1 MAKKKPSFDLPE
13 PEIIAGGVSPDA
25 AIEFWKWRAK
35 LTDEEAKALG
45 EEAKHRAFYV
55 TGLAKH
61 DLVQLVS
68 DGIEEALKSGE
79 TLPQFKERIMAAI
92 QTQGWHDYRIE
103 NIFRT
108 NLQTA
113 YAAGRYKKMQA
124 VKASRPYWQ
133 YMAVMDKRVRPAHAM
148 LHGRVYPADHEFWAS
163 HYPPNGFRCR
173 CCVRTLSERQVHK
186 MGLNVETEMPQAGV
200 WTDPKTGMEYFVQF
214 PGADKGF
221 RNNPGKDW
229 VESGLNLKKH
239 GLENTAPPVPKK
251 EPLTQKKLEAD
262 IASIDEL
269 IKAADDSQTV
279 AGLEEKK
286 AELQALLEKKK
297 KQAEQKKL
305 KNQNK
310 KLEQQIG
317 DFPVKT
323 YSGIWQAD
331 VSTTDWFAK
340 SGSIS
345 AKKAYFQGKLSFGN
359 LTPEETAKFKGLLQD
374 LEEFDA
380 QGQQLY
386 ELQKKQKK
394 VQESLLKLKNG
405 GKEDP
410 NPYSEARK
418 DAALWAQTPEE
429 ADAALRELCGEVWR
443 NASKAEKDAI
453 YEYTRGSGGFNRPLR
468 GHDGYW
474 GNFKGVGKV
483 DLNNEGRGAAI
494 KHMTDLINRSSYD
507 RDIWLQR
514 GVETAEGVASFL
526 GISVEELRTLP
537 PKKLQELLKKDP
549 KTEHAF
555 TSCGSARGKGFKGY
569 IFRIYCPKGT
579 KMMYAEPFSH
589 YGAGHKRTWD
599 GKKPQVSFGY
609 EDETIIQRGTTY
621 RITKV
626 EKVGNKLAFEMEV
639 VAQI

>member
-1 MAKKKPSFDLPE
+1 MAKKKPGFDMPE
-13 PEIIAGGVSPDA
+13 PEIIAEGVTPDA
-25 AIEFWKWRAK
+25 ALEFWKWRAK

-61 DLVQLVS
+61 DLVQRVS
-68 DGIEEALKSGE
+68 DGLEKALKDGE
-79 TLPQFKERIMAAI
+79 TLPEFKERIMAAI
-92 QTQGWHDYRIE
+92 QTQGWHDYRVE

-124 VKASRPYWQ
+124 VKSSRPYWQ
-133 YMAVMDKRVRPAHAM
+133 YLAVMDKRVRPSHAI
-148 LHGRVYPADHEFWAS
+148 LHGKVYPADHEFWKTN
-163 HYPPNGFRCR
+163 YPPNGFRCR
-173 CCVRTLSERQVHK
+173 CCARTLSEHQVKK
-186 MGLNVETEMPQAGV
+186 MGLSVETEMPKADM
-200 WTDPKTGMEYFVQF
+200 WTDPKTGYEYFVHF

-221 RNNPGKDW
+221 KNNPGKDW
-229 VESGLNLKKH
+229 VDSGLNLKKH
-239 GLENTAPPVPKK
+239 GMENTAPPVPKK

-262 IASIDEL
+262 IAAMDTL
-269 IKAADDSQTV
+269 IQAAGDKQAMAD
-279 AGLEEKK
+279 LEAKK
-286 AELQALLEKKK
+286 AELQALLDKKK
-297 KQAEQKKL
+297 AQAAKKKL
-305 KNQNK
+305 NAQNK

-323 YSGIWQAD
+323 YSGIWQTDVTTAD
-331 VSTTDWFAK
+331 WKAK
-340 SGSIS
+340 AGSIE
-345 AKKAYFQGKLSFGN
+345 AKKAYFQDKLAFGS
-359 LTPEETAKFKGLLQD
+359 LTPEDEAKFKGLLQD
-374 LEEFDA
+374 LEEFNA

-386 ELQKKQKK
+386 ELQKKQKN
-394 VQESLLKLKNG
+394 VQESLSKLKNG

-410 NPYSEARK
+410 NPYSASRK
-418 DAALWAQTPEE
+418 DAALWAQTPQE
-429 ADAALRELCGEVWR
+429 ADDVLREKCGEVWR
-443 NASKAEKDAI
+443 KASKAEKDAI
-453 YEYTRGSGGFNRPLR
+453 YAYTQGSGGFNRPLR

-483 DLNNEGRGAAI
+483 DLNNEGRGDAI
-494 KHMTDLINRSSYD
+494 KHMTNLINRSSYD
-507 RDIWLQR
+507 KDIWLQR
-514 GVETAEGVASFL
+514 GIETAEGTAAFL
-526 GISVEELRTLP
+526 DIPVDA
-537 PKKLQELLKKDP
+537 LKKWKLNELKIALEGKT

-555 TSCGSARGKGFKGY
+555 TSCGSAKGQGFSGY

-589 YGAGHKRTWD
+589 FGAGQKRKWD

-609 EDETIIQRGTTY
+609 EDETIIQRETTY

-639 VAQI
+639 FEQI

>member
-1 MAKKKPSFDLPE
+1 MPKKTPFDLPN
-13 PEIIAGGVSPDA
+13 PEIIAEGVPPDA
-25 AIEFWKWRAK
+25 AVEFWKWRAK
-35 LTDEEAKALG
+35 LTDAEAQALG
-45 EEAKHRAFYV
+45 ESAKHRAFYV
-55 TGLAKH
+55 TGLAHH

-68 DGIEEALKSGE
+68 DGLEDALKNGE
-79 TLPQFKERIMAAI
+79 TLADFKTRIMTAI

-133 YMAVMDKRVRPAHAM
+133 YLAVMDRRVRPSHAI
-148 LHGRVYPADHEFWAS
+148 LDGKVYPADHEFWAT

-173 CCVRTLSERQVHK
+173 CGVRTLSQRQVDTL
-186 MGLNVETEMPQAGV
+186 GLPVEKEMPQAGV
-200 WTDPKTGMEYFVQF
+200 WTDPKTGMEYFVHF
-214 PGADKGF
+214 PGPDKGF

-229 VESGLNLKKH
+229 AESGLNLKKH
-239 GLENTAPPVPKK
+239 GLEGTAPPVPKK
-251 EPLTQKKLEAD
+251 EPVTQKKLEAD

-269 IKAADDSQTV
+269 IKAGNDPQAV
-279 AGLEEKK
+279 PGLEEKK

-297 KQAEQKKL
+297 KQAAQKKL
-305 KNQNK
+305 KNQLK

-323 YSGIWQAD
+323 YSGIWQTD
-331 VSTTDWFAK
+331 VTTTDWKAK
-340 SGSIS
+340 SGSIL
-345 AKKAYFQGKLSFGN
+345 AKAAYFKDKLALGN
-359 LTPEETAKFKGLLQD
+359 LTPEDVAKFKGLLQD
-374 LEEFDA
+374 LEDFDA
-380 QGQQLY
+380 QGQKLY
-386 ELQKKQKK
+386 ALQEKRKNIQ
-394 VQESLLKLKNG
+394 QSLSQLKNG
-405 GKEDP
+405 GKENP
-410 NPYSEARK
+410 NPYSEERK
-418 DAALWAQTPEE
+418 AAAVWAQTAEE
-429 ADAALRELCGEVWR
+429 ADSVLRERCGEVWR
-443 NASKAEKDAI
+443 KATKAQKDAI

-483 DLNNEGRGAAI
+483 DLDNEGRGAAI
-494 KHMTDLINRSSYD
+494 KHMTDLINKSTYD

-514 GVETAEGVASFL
+514 GIETAEGTASFL
-526 GISVEELRTLP
+526 GVPIEALKKWS
-537 PKKLQELLKKDP
+537 PKKLEAELKKTP

-555 TSCGSARGKGFKGY
+555 TSCGSAKGQGFGGY

-589 YGAGHKRTWD
+589 YGYGHKRKWD
-599 GKKPQVSFGY
+599 GKKPQTDFGY
-609 EDETIIQRGTTY
+609 EDETIIQRGTTF

-626 EKVGNKLAFEMEV
+626 EKDIHGQLTFEMEV
-639 VAQI
+639 VEQI

>member
-1 MAKKKPSFDLPE
+1 MAKKKPDFDLPA
-13 PEIIAGGVSPDA
+13 PEIIAEGVPPDA

-45 EEAKHRAFYV
+45 EEVRHRAFYV

-68 DGIEEALKSGE
+68 DGLEEALKSGE

-92 QTQGWHDYRIE
+92 QTQGWHDYRVE

-108 NLQTA
+108 NMQTA
-113 YAAGRYKKMQA
+113 YSAGRYKKMQA

-133 YMAVMDKRVRPAHAM
+133 YIAVMDKRVRPSHAI
-148 LHGRVYPADHEFWAS
+148 LHEKVYPADHEFWAAN
-163 HYPPNGFRCR
+163 YPPNGFRCR
-173 CCVRTLSERQVHK
+173 CGVRTLSARQVEK
-186 MGLNVETEMPQAGV
+186 QGLTVETDMPKAGV
-200 WTDPKTGMEYFVQF
+200 WTDPKTGMEHFVHF

-229 VESGLNLKKH
+229 AESGLDLKKH
-239 GLENTAPPVPKK
+239 GLKDTAPPVPKK

-262 IASIDEL
+262 IASIDTL
-269 IKAADDSQTV
+269 IKAAGDKQSI
-279 AGLEEKK
+279 AELEAKK
-286 AELQALLEKKK
+286 AELQELLDKKTAQAAKKK
-297 KQAEQKKL
+297 LNA
-305 KNQNK
+305 QNK
-310 KLEQQIG
+310 KLEQQIA

-331 VSTTDWFAK
+331 VTTADWAAK
-340 SGSIS
+340 AGSIQ
-345 AKKAYFQGKLSFGN
+345 AKKDYFESKLHFGS

-380 QGQQLY
+380 QGQQFHD
-386 ELQKKQKK
+386 LQKKQKN
-394 VQESLLKLKNG
+394 VQDSLSKLKNG

-410 NPYSEARK
+410 NPYSESRK
-418 DAALWAQTPEE
+418 EAALWAQTPQE
-429 ADAALRELCGEVWR
+429 ADDVLREKCGEVWR
-443 NASKAEKDAI
+443 KASKAEKDAI
-453 YEYTRGSGGFNRPLR
+453 YAYTKGSGGFNRPLR
-468 GHDGYW
+468 GHDGWW

-494 KHMTDLINRSSYD
+494 QHLTNLINRSTYD

-514 GVETAEGVASFL
+514 GIETAEGAASFL
-526 GISVEELRTLP
+526 GVPVEALKTWPLE
-537 PKKLQELLKKDP
+537 KLQSLIGKEI
-549 KTEHAF
+549 TEHAF
-555 TSCGSARGKGFKGY
+555 TSCGSAKGQGFGGY
-569 IFRIYCPKGT
+569 IFRIYCPRGT

-589 YGAGHKRTWD
+589 FGDGAKRKWD
-599 GKKPQVSFGY
+599 GKKAQASFGY

-621 RITKV
+621 KIMKV
-626 EKVGNKLAFEMEV
+626 EKAGKKISFEIAV
-639 VAQI
+639 TNQI